1 MAKKNNWDKIRTQS
15 NEENARFRDVYEDQ
29 QLDRSHIAK
38 RETMASRAWIAI
50 VASIL
55 AGLLLWWIVGV
66 VETTGACDDLHRGW
80 NDTFLGKRAE
90 ESKYRYVTL
99 RTVVPVYEDEDDMTP
114 VIDPE
119 TGKVKTKD
127 IHTRYILN
135 RETGILIDVQ
145 NGKYPSYT
153 GALPYVYNEEKG
165 KYVEPEYPDDYDY
178 EKLLPKD
185 EEGNPIIPRIY
196 QKLNVPESG
205 ESEYYLGRTHWNT
218 DGDVYMDNVLVT
230 YIDYDNKY
238 GNDDDVKIRNDI
250 IFDELEMAKY
260 GFSIKGNPNTRYTLY
275 YGEVGEKSGLLST
288 GRAFTMM
295 PTPTKLILGL
305 IGMLTVFGI
314 LWMVLKKNLD
324 ASNMMSETSD
334 INQYHND
341 QHIALPE
348 EIQRL
353 YDVFPDV
360 GAHSN
365 VMVSSMISHQMLT
378 NKGLKKVKL
387 ARRAKEDIKDE
398 DGDIA
403 IFKGDILRDDKGEPL
418 YDEVPFIDN
427 EFSEALFDSS
437 KTPKDKYARKYYNA
451 SAIPYNPGNENL
463 DKLKNFDTVADVI
476 NKDWEFPIYEPQRPG
491 GMYIVDTAP
500 VNTMVLAITRAGKG
514 QTIIEP
520 TIDMWTREMRPNN
533 MVINDPKGELLVKN
547 YVRGTVRG
555 FSIVQFNLI
564 NPMKTD
570 IYNPLALAAEA
581 ARDGNSTK
589 CAMYVENIAEVFFPV
604 DGGEDPLWPN
614 AANNAF
620 KRAAYGMIDYYLEE
634 EKEMRRLASI
644 KNTDKK
650 VLETKID
657 EMWGRVTLY
666 NCYQLFVQMSS
677 KKQKNP
683 VNLID
688 AELGD
693 KSEDEYTEED
703 RQKIEDATE
712 QSEAWAH
719 AKEADML
726 TLYFNATAMLPK
738 NSMRTLVTNA
748 DNALKAMGGAEKMIA
763 SVYGIAITA
772 MSFFTDPTIS
782 TLTSGTIA
790 QNVDLAGLSFPRRF
804 GVRFHMDYLKEQH
817 LVGMQCLWDAYEDP
831 EFTKSLGKDFTHED
845 TVSREGWARY
855 FFKGC
860 FKNDKAYVRLRIKD
874 VASELLVKTF
884 YFEFQ
889 KDYQTSYDGRTYMKD
904 PVLGTKIV
912 KNGFLTEMIK
922 VKAKDGT
929 IKFKKYPSTFEKDT
943 VTDVISIAKQLDEL
957 PEDITPEEKEAKRK
971 ELVQYTKVKTNIFNS
986 LSAKYQEKCKMVFLV
1001 TPPHLMKYAKIILI
1015 LIKQLVDLNFD
1026 QSYMTKS
1033 NQKPLYK
1040 TRYMLDEL
1048 GNLQSEGHGISGFET
1063 MLSIGLGQ
1071 EQQFTLILQTLQ
1083 QLKDVYGDSVDK
1095 IVQGNTSNI
1104 IFLKSTD
1111 DSMIETLSKMS
1122 GVRHKTYTDGKT
1134 VTKNVSAMTSFSKN
1148 EDKVSYSMSTKEE
1161 PVISYNDMASIPPC
1175 NSIVFRA
1182 GDSPIWNRNETALP
1196 MSWRLFKNTIINPG
1210 KEYTLQTIPTL
1221 STAKDFDVKQNQPD
1235 FMKMFEK
1242 RLSQAGKANKAM
1254 KYYQDVYGLTDNEIA
1269 KLDVD
1274 VYADDIMQLISSML
1288 HPDIDM
1294 TKREENVDPEEI
1306 EKQMD
1311 TPDTDMSKNIES
1323 DDSVQKAM
1331 AEDPRIQRARDGER
1345 KIYANGTISRNDLCT
1360 VDGHINHSLDATI
1373 SDIYHR
1379 CRNHFSQDSQYF
1391 KVDPQTNDLTSP
1403 TGAIYIFGQNNEATA
1418 RHMQD
1423 ASRDPNSRVMGD
1435 PDAMDAKND
1444 LVVTDAFYKFLA
1456 SFDTE
1461 WPFTR
1466 GEFARQMARAQIGKN
1481 TQ

>member
-1 MAKKNNWDKIRTQS
+1 MAKKRNWDKIRTQK
-15 NEENARFRDVYEDQ
+15 NEDNARFRDVYEDQ
-29 QLDRSHIAK
+29 QLDRSHIEK
-38 RETMASRAWIAI
+38 KQTMFSRT
-50 VASIL
+50 IL
-55 AGLLLWWIVGV
+55 ALAAGLVVAAIAWFLVAAIEITGV
-66 VETTGACDDLHRGW
+66 LDKANEGWYNTFYKNDGKGTG
-80 NDTFLGKRAE
+80 
-90 ESKYRYVTL
+90 YRYVTI
-99 RTVVPVYEDEDDMTP
+99 RDVVPVLDGDGEQALDEEGNPLYENL
-114 VIDPE
+114 
-119 TGKVKTKD
+119 
-127 IHTRYILN
+127 HTRYILN
-135 RETGILIDVQ
+135 ESTGVLIDITNRQ
-145 NGKYPSYT
+145 YPAWT
-153 GALPYVYNEEKG
+153 GVLPYVLNDDGEWVPQDTKETLPTDGFPINEDG
-165 KYVEPEYPDDYDY
+165 DPV
-178 EKLLPKD
+178 L
-185 EEGNPIIPRIY
+185 PRIY
-196 QKLNVPESG
+196 ERLNVDASSQEALEG
-205 ESEYYLGRTHWNT
+205 SEYYLGTAGRN
-218 DGDVYMDNVLVT
+218 GDVFLRDATGT
-230 YIDYDNKY
+230 YIDHNHTYGDGDDEEIDLDIFDNK
-238 GNDDDVKIRNDI
+238 
-250 IFDELEMAKY
+250 ELAER
-260 GFSIKGNPNTRYTLY
+260 GFALESNGQHYYRLDRGVPKNTADSMFHERFMDL
-275 YGEVGEKSGLLST
+275 
-288 GRAFTMM
+288 R
-295 PTPTKLILGL
+295 PTPVKLILGF
-305 IGMLTVFGI
+305 IAGAIVFGI
-314 LWMVLKKNLD
+314 LYAVLRKNL
-324 ASNMMSETSD
+324 AAQNIMSDTAD

-348 EIQRL
+348 EVQTL
-353 YDVFPDV
+353 YDVFPDA

-378 NKGLKKVKL
+378 NKGLKKIKL
-387 ARRAKEDIKDE
+387 ARRAKEDVLDE
-398 DGDIA
+398 DGDVEIY
-403 IFKGDILRDDKGEPL
+403 KGDILRDEHGDPL
-418 YDEVPFIDN
+418 YDEVPIIDN

-437 KTPKDKYARKYYNA
+437 KTPKDKYARKYYDA
-451 SAIPYNPGNENL
+451 PLIPYNPGNENL
-463 DKLKNFDTVADVI
+463 DKLKDYNTVAEVI
-476 NKDWEFPIYEPQRPG
+476 NKDWVFPLYEPQRPG

-520 TIDMWTREMRPNN
+520 TIDMWTRELRPNN

-555 FSIVQFNLI
+555 FTIVQFNLI

-570 IYNPLALAAEA
+570 IYNPLSLAADA

-620 KRAAYGMIDYYLEE
+620 KRAAYGLIDFYLEE
-634 EKEMRRLASI
+634 EKEMRRIASV

-650 VLETKID
+650 VLEQKID

-677 KKQKNP
+677 KKQKDP
-683 VNLID
+683 IHVTTD
-688 AELGD
+688 
-693 KSEDEYTEED
+693 
-703 RQKIEDATE
+703 KIETA
-712 QSEAWAH
+712 EAEGHPYPEEEIERMSMEAMETAPIWDNQ
-719 AKEADML
+719 KEPDML
-726 TLYFNATAMLPK
+726 TLYFSATARLPK

-782 TLTSGTIA
+782 TLTSGTLN

-804 GVRFHMDYLKEQH
+804 GVRFHMDYLKSQH
-817 LVGMQCLWDAYEDP
+817 LVGMQCLWDAFED
-831 EFTKSLGKDFTHED
+831 ENFEKNLGKDFFHED

-860 FKNDKAYVRLRIKD
+860 FKSEKAYVRLRIKD
-874 VASELLVKTF
+874 VGSDMLVKTF

-889 KDYQTSYDGRTYMKD
+889 KSYQTSYDGRTYMKD

-922 VKAKDGT
+922 VRTKDGKT
-929 IKFKKYPSTFEKDT
+929 AFRRRPSTFDKNTILNIID
-943 VTDVISIAKQLDEL
+943 AAQQLEEL
-957 PEDITPEEKEAKRK
+957 PEDERDEKRSEIVERGM
-971 ELVQYTKVKTNIFNS
+971 VKTNIFSS

-1001 TPPHLMKYAKIILI
+1001 TPPHLMKYAKLILI

-1104 IFLKSTD
+1104 VFLKSTD

-1122 GVRHKTYTDGKT
+1122 GVRHRTYTDSKT
-1134 VTKNVSAMTSFSKN
+1134 ITKNVEAMTSFSKN
-1148 EDKVSYSMSTKEE
+1148 EGKVSYTMTTKEE
-1161 PVISYNDMASIPPC
+1161 PVISYNDMASIPQC

-1210 KEYTLQTIPTL
+1210 KDYSLQTIPSL
-1221 STAKDFDVKQNQPD
+1221 STAKDFDVKQNQPN
-1235 FMKMFEK
+1235 FMKMFDK
-1242 RLSQAGKANKAM
+1242 RLKQASKAEKAM
-1254 KYYQDVYGLTDNEIA
+1254 KYYQDVYGLTDDDIQ

-1274 VYADDIMQLISSML
+1274 VYADDIMELISGMI
-1288 HPDIDM
+1288 HPEIDL
-1294 TKREENVDPEEI
+1294 TVREEDADPDEVLNTEV
-1306 EKQMD
+1306 E
-1311 TPDTDMSKNIES
+1311 ES
-1323 DDSVQKAM
+1323 DIVKTAMKNDEVEMAIATDPLIQKAK
-1331 AEDPRIQRARDGER
+1331 DRDR
-1345 KIYANGTISRNDLCT
+1345 RIYANGTISRNDL
-1360 VDGHINHSLDATI
+1360 VSMNGVLHALDAVI

-1379 CRNHFSQDSQYF
+1379 CRNHFSQDAKYF
-1391 KVDPQTNDLTSP
+1391 RVDPRTNDLTSP
-1403 TGAIYIFGQNNEATA
+1403 DGTVYIYGRNNAGAARAMQEAA
-1418 RHMQD
+1418 E
-1423 ASRDPNSRVMGD
+1423 DPNSRVMAEDG
-1435 PDAMDAKND
+1435 AIEAKND
-1444 LVVTDAFYKFLA
+1444 LVVTDDFYRFLV
-1456 SFDTE
+1456 SFDSD
-1461 WPFTR
+1461 WPFTK
-1466 GEFARQMARAQIGKN
+1466 GEFSRQMARAQANGN
-1481 TQ
+1481 L

>member
-1 MAKKNNWDKIRTQS
+1 MAKKNNWDKIQAQR
-15 NEENARFRDVYEDQ
+15 NEDNARFRDVYDDQ
-29 QLDRSHIAK
+29 QFDRS
-38 RETMASRAWIAI
+38 RLGERQTMASRAWIAI
-50 VASIL
+50 V
-55 AGLLLWWIVGV
+55 VGV
-66 VETTGACDDLHRGW
+66 LVAFLFWLMMAGIEYAAGDMAINSAW
-80 NDTFLGKRAE
+80 NDFMFGGNAE
-90 ESKYRYVTL
+90 KSKYQYVTI
-99 RTVVPVYEDEDDMTP
+99 REVQNVYAEDGVTP
-114 VIDPE
+114 VLDE
-119 TGKVKTKD
+119 EGKPKVTY

-135 RETGILIDVQ
+135 RETNILTDVQ
-145 NGKYPSYT
+145 NGIMPVYT
-153 GALPYVYNEEKG
+153 GAKPYVFDAEKQ
-165 KYVEPEYPDDYDY
+165 KWVPFELPEDYDF
-178 EKLLPKD
+178 EANLPKD
-185 EEGNPIIPRIY
+185 ENGEAIIPRMY
-196 QKLNVPESG
+196 LKFNAPELK
-205 ESEYYLGRTHWNT
+205 ESEYYIGTTHMNT
-218 DGDVYMDNVLVT
+218 DGDVYLDNVVET
-230 YIDYDNKY
+230 YIDYNHTYGDADDIKIENKSLDAQY
-238 GNDDDVKIRNDI
+238 IAN
-250 IFDELEMAKY
+250 Y
-260 GFSIKGNPNTRYTLY
+260 GFILGANINSRYRMY
-275 YGEVGEKSGLLST
+275 YGELFQRDAGFMAQD
-288 GRAFTMM
+288 RMFDMR
-295 PTPTKLILGL
+295 PTPLKLLVSLITGL
-305 IGMLTVFGI
+305 ITFAI
-314 LWMVLKKNLD
+314 LWAVLKKNLD
-324 ASNMMSETSD
+324 ALNIEFETGD
-334 INQYHND
+334 INQHYND

-348 EIQRL
+348 EVQRL

-360 GAHSN
+360 GAHSS

-387 ARRAKEDIKDE
+387 ARRAKENIKDE
-398 DGDIA
+398 DGDVVVY
-403 IFKGDILRDDKGEPL
+403 KGDILRDENGEPL
-418 YDEVPFIDN
+418 YDEVPIIDN

-437 KTPKDKYARKYYNA
+437 KTPKDKYARKYYDAPN
-451 SAIPYNPGNENL
+451 IPYNPGNENL
-463 DKLKNFDTVADVI
+463 DKLKNYDTVAEVI

-520 TIDMWTREMRPNN
+520 TIDMWTREIRPNN

-547 YVRGTVRG
+547 YVRGTTRG
-555 FSIVQFNLI
+555 FTIVQFNLI

-570 IYNPLALAAEA
+570 IYNPLSLAAEA

-620 KRAAYGMIDYYLEE
+620 KRAAYGMIDFYLEE
-634 EKEMRRLASI
+634 EKEMRRFAAV
-644 KNTDKK
+644 KNIDKK
-650 VLETKID
+650 VLELKID

-666 NCYQLFVQMSS
+666 NCYQLFVQLSS
-677 KKQKNP
+677 KKQKDP
-683 VNLID
+683 VHVTTD
-688 AELGD
+688 
-693 KSEDEYTEED
+693 
-703 RQKIEDATE
+703 KIEAAKEDGHPYSDDEVEEMAAEALE
-712 QSEAWAH
+712 QNPIWND

-726 TLYFNATAMLPK
+726 TLYFNATAKLPK

-748 DNALKAMGGAEKMIA
+748 DNALKAMGGAEKMIS

-817 LVGMQCLWDAYEDP
+817 LVGMQCLWDAYEDDKF
-831 EFTKSLGKDFTHED
+831 EKNLGKDFEHED

-860 FKNDKAYVRLRIKD
+860 FKNEKAYIRLRIKD
-874 VASELLVKTF
+874 VASDMLVKTF
-884 YFEFQ
+884 YFEFV
-889 KDYQTSYDGRTYMKD
+889 KDYQTSYDGKSYMKD

-922 VKAKDGT
+922 VRKKDGT
-929 IKFKKYPSTFEKDT
+929 IVFKKYPSTFEKDT
-943 VTDVISIAKQLDEL
+943 VTNVIEVAKQLEELSEDEKK
-957 PEDITPEEKEAKRK
+957 EKRQELIKRSM
-971 ELVQYTKVKTNIFNS
+971 VKTNIFNS

-1001 TPPHLMKYAKIILI
+1001 TPPHLMKYAKLILI

-1040 TRYMLDEL
+1040 TRFMLDEL

-1104 IFLKSTD
+1104 VFLKSTD

-1122 GVRHKTYTDGKT
+1122 GVRHRVYKEGKT
-1134 VTKNVSAMTSFSKN
+1134 ITKNVSAMTSFSKN
-1148 EDKVSYSMSTKEE
+1148 EDKVSYNMSVKEE

-1221 STAKDFDVKQNQPD
+1221 STAKDFDVKQNQPN

-1242 RLSQAGKANKAM
+1242 RLKQAAKAEKAM
-1254 KYYQDVYGLTDNEIA
+1254 EYYQSVYGYTDDEINR
-1269 KLDVD
+1269 LDVD
-1274 VYADDIMQLISSML
+1274 VYADDIMELISTMM
-1288 HPDIDM
+1288 HPDLDL
-1294 TKREENVDPEEI
+1294 TVREENVDVKDIEEATEVEQTEI
-1306 EKQMD
+1306 TKTAVKNNDVEQALA
-1311 TPDTDMSKNIES
+1311 TDPM
-1323 DDSVQKAM
+1323 
-1331 AEDPRIQRARDGER
+1331 IQRAKNGDK
-1345 KIYANGTISRNDLCT
+1345 KIYANGMISRNDLYT
-1360 VDGHINHSLDATI
+1360 QYGANHALDSTI

-1379 CRNHFSQDSQYF
+1379 CRNFFSQDSTYF
-1391 KVDPQTNDLTSP
+1391 RVDPATNNLTALDG
-1403 TGAIYIFGQNNEATA
+1403 TIYIYGQNNTKMAQQMQEA
-1418 RHMQD
+1418 
-1423 ASRDPNSRVMGD
+1423 SEDPNSRVMSEGEI
-1435 PDAMDAKND
+1435 DAKND
-1444 LVVTDAFYKFLA
+1444 YVITDAFYKFLV

-1466 GEFARQMARAQIGKN
+1466 GEFAKQMSRAQIGKE
-1481 TQ
+1481 